1 MRMLFTIIP
10 VLLLTA
16 ACHREGGSVTVL
28 ETLKVDGPSTTRVRL
43 SDGVNAVWSAGD
55 KVSVFFNG
63 GENEQWN
70 YTGADG
76 SAKGTISHEGSAWRV
91 GNGRFTALYPYDS
104 GASISGEVIST
115 TLPAVQEYVPSSY
128 GWALMVSSTEDASLH
143 FEYASAFVRLTLVG
157 TSKVKRLTLKGNNG
171 EALAGPATVDISG
184 NSPVAAYGSGTTQ
197 EISVGT
203 GDAVLATVSADGT
216 DFWFGLLPVTFTKG
230 FTITVTLESGS
241 EEEYYVSGPVSLQA
255 GVAFC
260 VHGRLFGFETLTFEF
275 VKKASSFSPLLPAT
289 GSLSTSNGTH
299 SYDSGHGTY
308 SLTFHPA
315 YDSAW
320 YGYGFYDHA
329 EYGRALLLGRKGAW
343 IKLPVLSG
351 YALYEAEYE
360 AGSLSGH
367 PYLSD
372 SSSDP
377 ANHMLTSQVSDTTP
391 GTHYSMTLDRPVVG
405 KQYYLVVGSGN
416 LLMRKLILRYIKN
429 N

>member
-1 MRMLFTIIP
+1 MKRLFYLIP
-10 VLLLTA
+10 LILSVTG
-16 ACHREGGSVTVL
+16 CHRDGAPATVL
-28 ETLKVDGPSTTRVRL
+28 ETLKVDGPSTTRVHL
-43 SDGVNAVWSAGD
+43 LDGVNAVWNSGD
-55 KVSVFFNG
+55 KVSVFYNG
-63 GENEQWN
+63 GENEQWD

-76 SAKGTISHEGSAWRV
+76 SAKGTISHEGTAWRV

-104 GASISGEVIST
+104 GASVSNDVIAT
-115 TLPAVQEYVPSSY
+115 TVPAVQEYVPSSY
-128 GWALMVSSTEDASLH
+128 GWALLASSTEDASLH
-143 FEYASAFVRLTLVG
+143 FNYASAFVRLTLSG

-203 GDAVLATVSADGT
+203 GDSVLATVSADGT
-216 DFWFGLLPVTFTKG
+216 DFWFGLLPVIFTKG

-260 VHGRLFGFETLTFEF
+260 VHGRLLGFETLTFEF
-275 VKKASSFSPLLPAT
+275 VKKASSFTPLLPAT

-299 SYDSGHGTY
+299 SY
-308 SLTFHPA
+308 
-315 YDSAW
+315 SAW

-360 AGSLSGH
+360 AGSTSGH

-372 SSSDP
+372 NSSDP
-377 ANHMLTSQVSDTTP
+377 ANHMLTSQVGDTTP
-391 GTHYSMTLDRPVVG
+391 GTNYSVTLDNPVSG
-405 KQYYLVVGSGN
+405 RQYYLVVGSGN
-416 LLMRKLILRYIKN
+416 LLMRKLILRYIKK
-429 N
+429 